1 MKPLIFID
9 AYINTP
15 EKEEVFVKNVN
26 NFIDA
31 GYDLFIIS
39 NKLVKFDKF
48 DKVKYFEYDSR
59 NRLLKDKYG
68 YKSASDSCFFIMKKQ
83 YIDYMNGNKEE
94 DFNILAPI
102 FNPTNLSV
110 LYNTRRMCEVA
121 KEFGYTNIM
130 RVDYDCIFDR
140 YDFENTFLKDAE
152 TSDWNNYGVA
162 APGCFGIYINWVYL
176 NIDYFIKNIPL
187 IKTEDQYKE
196 FLLNNFG
203 ELKYLTFEKIIYT
216 LLNKIRILTPEENE
230 LFIGVDTNLFT
241 TDEQTNRLDVFSEK
255 LLVVVANDKSL
266 LVLENQY
273 PNSIDVNIT
282 IDNNSPIIQT
292 ILPNCSM
299 LYNCVGYKTIKVT
312 HLNQIKLIDE
322 NIIYNA
328 TLK

>member
-1 MKPLIFID
+1 
-9 AYINTP
+9 
-15 EKEEVFVKNVN
+15 
-26 NFIDA
+26 
-31 GYDLFIIS
+31 
-39 NKLVKFDKF
+39 
-48 DKVKYFEYDSR
+48 
-59 NRLLKDKYG
+59 
-68 YKSASDSCFFIMKKQ
+68 MKKQ

-130 RVDYDCIFDR
+130 RVDYDCIFNR

-176 NIDYFIKNIPL
+176 NIDYFIKYIPL
-187 IKTEDQYKE
+187 IKTENQYKE

-216 LLNKIRILTPEENE
+216 MLNKIRILTPEENE